1 MMMMMAMT
9 ISISLNRHEN
19 IKNFFYASKCSN
31 VDKDHNETGN
41 NNINQNL
48 DELYNFDLLNLLK
61 ITYKNN
67 SLTNY
72 IIFNNFWLDNYL
84 KHLCVISRYYLI
96 CSLEL
101 FYDKLDYLNYF
112 FYFNKFFKI
121 NLFLVTIYLVFFITS
136 LYTYNRQIL
145 EITSFTKFFILNE
158 NEKEIDSSDDI
169 FFFVVLFV
177 LSLFLFIFCSFFF
190 FTIQG
195 KFFTWAF
202 ASLFLIM
209 VLVLTI
215 PVNLFIDFDLSFFAF
230 IRGSAS
236 GNNPIKELLFDIIST
251 FTIFIRFIIQNIR
264 FLFIFSAIFELLE
277 WTFNVNSN
285 IFFAFNVNNKNYI
298 LNLLSIKY
306 IFNTSSVSLLIINL
320 FMFLLLYFYYIM
332 HLLFLLLVQIV
343 IYIGISCWLFFFLYS
358 TKFLNKQE
366 KFFLYKKTL
375 KYKAS

>member
-1 MMMMMAMT
+1 MAM
-9 ISISLNRHEN
+9 SISLNKHEN
-19 IKNFFYASKCSN
+19 IKNFFSASKCSN
-31 VDKDHNETGN
+31 TDKDYIDTEN
-41 NNINQNL
+41 NSINQNL
-48 DELYNFDLLNLLK
+48 HELYSFDLLNSSK
-61 ITYKNN
+61 IIYSNN

-72 IIFNNFWLDNYL
+72 IIFSNFWLDNYL
-84 KHLCVISRYYLI
+84 KHLCVISQYYLV
-96 CSLEL
+96 CSLKL

-121 NLFLVTIYLVFFITS
+121 NLFLVIIYLVFFITS
-136 LYTYNRQIL
+136 LYTYNRQVL

-202 ASLFLIM
+202 ASLFLII

-236 GNNPIKELLFDIIST
+236 GNNLIKELLFDIIST

-277 WTFNVNSN
+277 WTFTVNSN

-306 IFNTSSVSLLIINL
+306 IFNTSSVFLLIINL
-320 FMFLLLYFYYIM
+320 FMFLFLYFYYIM
-332 HLLFLLLVQIV
+332 HLLFLVLVQVV
-343 IYIGISCWLFFFLYS
+343 IYIGISSWLFFFLYS

-366 KFFLYKKTL
+366 KFFLYKKNF
-375 KYKAS
+375 KI